1 MAVLRGVVASFT
13 TLVAGVIVPLVILLA
28 LFLAGEPPAII
39 AAWERGEIR
48 VIGFDEIEVDTGYGV
63 TERYVVRGLDPDD
76 EMRELRIADDPL
88 GYGAVN
94 LFQAGTVHMARLSPG
109 GNLAYP
115 DGETGIFTFA
125 AFTAAPL
132 ILFVVLG
139 IIFRPVIT
147 ALGLTVPA
155 VAARASLIRSAL
167 RTGTALMSFIT
178 IPLFV
183 MGLFWSLGEAPALR
197 WFSPVENAQIV
208 GVTTQEYAD
217 GERRITGIGVHT
229 PRIAFYEVIGF
240 PTTPISEEEDA
251 LDRMHSTY
259 PVRIY
264 RHRPYA
270 LGWRWFD
277 FVVIGV
283 TAICLLIMGVGILAI
298 GRAILTGR
306 PLRS

>member
-1 MAVLRGVVASFT
+1 MAGLRGLFGVII
-13 TLVAGVIVPLVILLA
+13 TLVAGVIVPLIILLS
-28 LFLAGEPPAII
+28 LFMVGEPPAVI

-48 VIGFDEIEVDTGYGV
+48 VIGFDEVEMDTGYGV

-94 LFQAGTVHMARLSPG
+94 LFHAGTVHMARLSPG
-109 GNLAYP
+109 GNIAYP
-115 DGETGIFTFA
+115 DGETGMFTFA
-125 AFTAAPL
+125 AFTATPL

-139 IIFRPVIT
+139 IVFRPVIT
-147 ALGLTVPA
+147 VLGLVVPA
-155 VAARASLIRSAL
+155 VAARADLIRSAL
-167 RTGTALMSFIT
+167 GTGTALMSFIT

-208 GVTTQEYAD
+208 RVATQEYAD
-217 GERRITGIGVHT
+217 GERRITAIGVHT
-229 PRIAFYEVIGF
+229 PRIAFPEVIGF
-240 PTTPISEEEDA
+240 PATPLGEAEEA
-251 LDRMHSTY
+251 LDRMGSTY

-277 FVVIGV
+277 GVVIGV
-283 TAICLLIMGVGILAI
+283 TAICLLIMAAGIAAI
-298 GRAILTGR
+298 GRTILTGR
-306 PLRS
+306 PQRS